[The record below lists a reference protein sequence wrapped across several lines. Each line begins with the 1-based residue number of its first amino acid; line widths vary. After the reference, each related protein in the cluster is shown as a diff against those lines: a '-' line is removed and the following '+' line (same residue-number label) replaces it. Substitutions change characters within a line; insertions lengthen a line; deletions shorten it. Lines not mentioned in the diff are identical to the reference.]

1 MTSHDA
7 VLAVSL
13 RNLRAE
19 CDARWPMRD
28 KRSDG
33 WIGDEAHAKR
43 QSDHN
48 PDGEGVVHALDVT
61 AHSID
66 PLVLVVA
73 ATHHPAT
80 HYVIFNRVIWSVV
93 SGWIPKPYDGP
104 DPHRSHVHVSIVH
117 THRAEH
123 SRKSWFHQGRL

>member
-1 MTSHDA
+1 MSSHTPI
-7 VLAVSL
+7 LAVSL

-19 CDARWPMRD
+19 VDARWPDRS
-28 KRSDG
+28 KTSDG
-33 WIGDEAHAKR
+33 WVGDAAHAAR
-43 QSDHN
+43 VSDHN
-48 PDGEGVVHALDVT
+48 PDAEGVVHALDITT
-61 AHSID
+61 AGIE

-80 HYVIFNRVIWSVV
+80 HYVIFRGHIWSVV
-93 SGWIPKPYDGP
+93 HGWKPQPYSGP

-123 SRKSWFHQGRL
+123 SRSPWFGGH